1 MNEEL
6 DKYRKFLSQRNHR
19 RKVTVRA
26 IKWKQ
31 DKLNAR
37 LHDMVHDLAIVR
49 RLPQLHSPKVTTGV
63 SRGDYVRG
71 LLLGKSIG
79 LGYIPVSFTFGLVA
93 VQMGFDPWVAVFI
106 SLTNLASAGQF
117 AGIRMIAGGASA
129 IELAMTTL
137 VVNIRYFLM
146 SLSLTQKIDNKLP
159 TYKRCIMA
167 FSVTD
172 EIFALAAME
181 KDDVTFVITD
191 LLPHLAAAQMSK
203 TLAKGVTGEQL
214 NLVIGSRPFK
224 DDEESGSVKLNI
236 MSILNKKYGITEA
249 DFISAE
255 LEAVPAFKARDIGF
269 DRSMIGA
276 YGHDDKVC
284 AYPALIAA
292 SECEKPV
299 HTVVTVLTDKEETGS
314 DGNTGLNSSY
324 LNYFIADIAETLGSD
339 ARTVLSASECLSA
352 DVNAAFDPTFPEV
365 NEKNNSA
372 FINKGVVV
380 TKYTGARG
388 KSGTS
393 DASAEFTGRIR
404 RLMDANN
411 VIWQT
416 GELGKVDEGGGG
428 TVAQYIAN
436 LNVDTIDLGVPV
448 LSMHAP
454 YEIVSKIDTYMAYKA
469 FKVFMAD

>member
-6 DKYRKFLSQRNHR
+6 DKYQKFLSQRNHR

-106 SLTNLASAGQF
+106 SLTNIASAGQF

-181 KDDVTFVITD
+181 KDDVTFPFFGGLMTCPIVGW
-191 LLPHLAAAQMSK
+191 
-203 TLAKGVTGEQL
+203 TLGTVLGA
-214 NLVIGSRPFK
+214 F
-224 DDEESGSVKLNI
+224 
-236 MSILNKKYGITEA
+236 A
-249 DFISAE
+249 AE
-255 LEAVPAFKARDIGF
+255 LMPPLIQSCMGIALYCMFIAIIVPPSRTNKNIFYAV
-269 DRSMIGA
+269 
-276 YGHDDKVC
+276 
-284 AYPALIAA
+284 LIAA
-292 SECEKPV
+292 AISCIFKYVPFV
-299 HTVVTVLTDKEETGS
+299 NHISQNGGGWSLIISAIGAAALCATVLHVEEKEES
-314 DGNTGLNSSY
+314 RK
-324 LNYFIADIAETLGSD
+324 E
-339 ARTVLSASECLSA
+339 VL
-352 DVNAAFDPTFPEV
+352 
-365 NEKNNSA
+365 K
-372 FINKGVVV
+372 
-380 TKYTGARG
+380 
-388 KSGTS
+388 
-393 DASAEFTGRIR
+393 
-404 RLMDANN
+404 
-411 VIWQT
+411 
-416 GELGKVDEGGGG
+416 
-428 TVAQYIAN
+428 
-436 LNVDTIDLGVPV
+436 
-448 LSMHAP
+448 
-454 YEIVSKIDTYMAYKA
+454 
-469 FKVFMAD
+469 